1 MTFGPTRLPQDFSA
15 ITILYGFPFVV
26 RVNNSV
32 FMLPTNFFQSVFDF
46 FFQSVFD
53 LSLDLLP
60 EKNTCQLLQD
70 ICTGPPH

>member
-32 FMLPTNFFQSVFDF
+32 FMLPTNFFQSVFD
-46 FFQSVFD
+46 